1 MRLPTNACTPYQ
13 DLCKRYLACN
23 WVCHYRGERLRQVP
37 LKRWKKACQR
47 IGLKGGLFHDL
58 RRTAVRNM
66 VRTGISERVA
76 MAISGHKTRSVFDR
90 YDIVSEADLEGA
102 KKKLEVRQPPKDSTA
117 ASLFEETSAPHV
129 GIERDTNCFECA
141 T

>member
-1 MRLPTNACTPYQ
+1 MRLRTHVLLTKIYVNCTP
-13 DLCKRYLACN
+13 DVTGCVTTGENGFDSFLRSDGRKLASALGS
-23 WVCHYRGERLRQVP
+23 RGR
-37 LKRWKKACQR
+37 
-47 IGLKGGLFHDL
+47 LFHDL

-129 GIERDTNCFECA
+129 GIERDIKCFECA